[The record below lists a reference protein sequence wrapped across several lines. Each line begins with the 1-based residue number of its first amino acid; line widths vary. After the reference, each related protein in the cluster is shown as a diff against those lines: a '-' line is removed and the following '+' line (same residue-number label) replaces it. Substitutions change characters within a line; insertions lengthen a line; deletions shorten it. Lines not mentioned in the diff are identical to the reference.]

1 MIMEGYPKP
10 PKASS
15 HNKYKRYRKHTW
27 KMTAMVLPDT
37 WKMTIMVLAD
47 RTVLP
52 LRKYI
57 KLYSQEDPAS
67 KASGLCVIN
76 CIFEFFRYV
85 HVPFSIQNLKSR
97 STLFRATNHKEKSQY
112 RSLDEVTFS

>member
-15 HNKYKRYRKHTW
+15 HNKYKKYRKLVW
-27 KMTAMVLPDT
+27 KMTVMVLPDT

-52 LRKYI
+52 FRKYI

-67 KASGLCVIN
+67 RASCDN
-76 CIFEFFRYV
+76 CIFEFIRYV
-85 HVPFSIQNLKSR
+85 HVPFSIQDLKSR

-112 RSLDEVTFS
+112 RSLDEIIFS